1 MTTPTTDQGH
11 TPEQV
16 SSAVEREDLIAALAH
31 ARFYLRFTTRD
42 LTDDQAR
49 MRTTASSFCLAG
61 VIKHVTEVE
70 RGWVQFLVRG
80 KAAMANKD
88 GKDFIDWTEE
98 DFRELRRSEEMDP
111 NETLTEVLA
120 EHERVAAATDQTI
133 RALDSLATTRALP
146 KAPWPMDEAWS
157 ARRAIL
163 HILAETTQ
171 HAGHADIIRE
181 SLDGAKSMG

>member
-1 MTTPTTDQGH
+1 MTTQTTDHGTAVDQA
-11 TPEQV
+11 
-16 SSAVEREDLIAALAH
+16 SSAVERADLLAALAH

-49 MRTTASSFCLAG
+49 MRTTASAFTLAG

-70 RGWVQFLVRG
+70 RGWAEFLVRG

-88 GKDFIDWTEE
+88 GKDFIDWSAE
-98 DFRELRRSEEMDP
+98 DFTELRQSEVMGPE
-111 NETLTEVLA
+111 ETLADVLA
-120 EHERVAAATDQTI
+120 EHERVAAATDATI
-133 RALDSLATTRALP
+133 RGLGSLDTAYPLP

-157 ARRAIL
+157 LRRTIL

>member
-1 MTTPTTDQGH
+1 MTTQTTDHGH
-11 TPEQV
+11 APDQA

-31 ARFYLRFTTRD
+31 ARHYLRFTTRD
-42 LTDDQAR
+42 LTDDQVR
-49 MRTTASSFCLAG
+49 LRTTVSAFCLGG

-70 RGWVQFLVRG
+70 RGWTAFLTDGAV
-80 KAAMANKD
+80 ALAKD

-98 DFRELRRSEEMDP
+98 DYAELRQTEIMGPE
-111 NETLTEVLA
+111 ETLADVLA
-120 EHERVAAATDQTI
+120 EHERVAAATDATI
-133 RALDSLATTRALP
+133 RTLDTLDTVYPLP
-146 KAPWPMDEAWS
+146 KTPWPMDEAWS
-157 ARRAIL
+157 VRRAIL

>member
-1 MTTPTTDQGH
+1 MTTPTTDQAH

-16 SSAVEREDLIAALAH
+16 SAAVEREDLIAALAH

-49 MRTTASSFCLAG
+49 IRTTASSFCLAG

-70 RGWVQFLVRG
+70 RGWAEFLVRG
-80 KAAMANKD
+80 KAAMTNKA
-88 GKDFIDWTEE
+88 GQDFIDWTED
-98 DFRELRRSEEMDP
+98 DFRELRQTEEMGP
-111 NETLTEVLA
+111 NETLAQVLA
-120 EHERVAAATDQTI
+120 EHERAAAATDRTI
-133 RALDSLATTRALP
+133 RALDSLETTRALP